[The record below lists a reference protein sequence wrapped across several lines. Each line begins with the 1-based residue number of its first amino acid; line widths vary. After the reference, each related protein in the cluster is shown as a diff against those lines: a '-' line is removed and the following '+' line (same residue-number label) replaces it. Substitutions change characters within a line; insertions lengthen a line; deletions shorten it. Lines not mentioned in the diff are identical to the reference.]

1 MPHADMIQLSRLCGA
16 NFRSASDNGLLTDAF
31 IAANNTNQ
39 ATLRAAVGNE
49 TNLHAEII
57 AQRGR
62 LQRALDYD
70 GSTYGIGDITDSNLP
85 STTTVAG
92 LIALTQEPSTST
104 ARELVL
110 E

>member
-1 MPHADMIQLSRLCGA
+1 MHADLIQLSRLCGA
-16 NFRSASDNGLLTDAF
+16 NFRSANDNGLLSDSF

-49 TNLHAEII
+49 TNLHAEVI

-85 STTTVAG
+85 STSTVAA

-104 ARELVL
+104 ARELIL